1 MIKRHR
7 YVEKIKQVLALKKAV
22 FLVWARQVGKTS
34 LMKYFQQE
42 FGWVYINFDEIA
54 SWMLSFDSL
63 NAFINYLNAY
73 FWIDL
78 EKESFIF
85 FDEITRIQNF
95 NILFKA
101 LKDKYP
107 DKNYICSASWD
118 YEIVNSIVEW
128 LAGRIVKIEVFPLT
142 FDEFLLFK
150 WKNIDLNYIDE
161 NIFQLIK
168 PFLLEYLSFGWYPEI
183 ALTSTIQD
191 KILILKS
198 IIDSVFEKDLSYFI
212 TKQEFVNIKKLISYL
227 ANNTGNPFSYEGL
240 SERLWIKV
248 KALKFY
254 LDLLEKSYLI
264 YFLPPFFTN
273 KKLEYSSKNK
283 VYVWDFGLVNYFLGI
298 SQLKTE
304 ISWKDAK
311 ITSFYQLRFKKDFM
325 DNLYF
330 YRKINWTEIDFIL
343 EKNAKLIP
351 IEAKLTNKDN
361 IPKVFSFFLKTYQD
375 KVDYFIKT
383 TTYKIFE
390 RELEWKKVIWKPF
403 YSL

>member
-7 YVEKIKQVLALKKAV
+7 YIKNIQQVLSLKKAV
-22 FLVWARQVGKTS
+22 FLVGARQVGKTS
-34 LMKYFQQE
+34 LMKHFQKE
-42 FGWVYINFDEIA
+42 FWWVYINFDEIV
-54 SWMLSFDSL
+54 SWLLSFDSL
-63 NAFINYLNAY
+63 NGFINYLNIY

-78 EKESFIF
+78 EKENFIF
-85 FDEITRIQNF
+85 FDEITRIQSF

-107 DKNYICSASWD
+107 NKNYICSASWD
-118 YEIVNSIVEW
+118 YEIVNSIIEW
-128 LAGRIVKIEVFPLT
+128 LAWRMIKIEVFPLT
-142 FDEFLLFK
+142 FDEFLQFK

-168 PFLLEYLSFGWYPEI
+168 PFLLEYLSFGSYPEI
-183 ALTSTIQD
+183 ALTNKVQD

-212 TKQEFVNIKKLISYL
+212 TKQEFVNVKKLISYL
-227 ANNTGNPFSYEGL
+227 ANNTGNLFSYENL
-240 SERLWIKV
+240 SETLWIKV
-248 KALKFY
+248 KTLKFY

-273 KKLEYSSKNK
+273 KKLEYSNKNK
-283 VYVWDFGLVNYFLGI
+283 VYMWDFGLINYFLGI
-298 SQLKTE
+298 NHFKTE
-304 ISWKDAK
+304 ISWKDAE

-325 DNLYF
+325 DSLYF

-343 EKNAKLIP
+343 EKKWKLIP
-351 IEAKLTNKDN
+351 IETKLTNKDN
-361 IPKVFSFFLKTYQD
+361 IPKVFSFFFKNYQN

-383 TTYKIFE
+383 TTYKVFE
-390 RELEWKKVIWKPF
+390 RELEDKKVIWKPF